1 MAELA
6 AGAVTSLLGVIR
18 SEARL
23 LRLVRSD
30 VQFIKEEMESM
41 NSFLAHLARS
51 APPGGEHDDQVRTW
65 MNQVRLLAQDCNN
78 CIDLY
83 LYRGNPDIHR
93 ARGGLRRYLWF
104 VPWFLHKLV
113 AQHRAAVRLRE
124 LKDRARDVGERR
136 LRYGVEVPSQS
147 TAGQPAPRVRLMSTV
162 SGVSSSGMASSTP
175 AAAAGHA
182 AAVDDEE
189 DGDDQL
195 VVAPVTDHSGHRG
208 LFSRTLDDYVKD
220 KLWEWRTGFKPNAG
234 ETMSIAI
241 VDPAS
246 DLDAYAVVFETAV
259 FHPGYKLNR
268 GYHRAVVIDI
278 PALHPDFLP
287 LRTKEILY
295 YILRELELENST
307 SQSQKQAAVH
317 GKGVGEDLDSWQLYF
332 KKYKIYRRKKR
343 VLNRIK
349 ENIEKM
355 KIYEKLEKIHSDIQT
370 RPAKGQQKKSAD
382 RHDPD
387 VNVLLRQ
394 LLWSA
399 AASHYE
405 QLKNKDMP
413 KLSASDDT
421 IKAIARKLKQ
431 HMETNEQG
439 GEEGGEEGKEGEGG
453 TVRGAEK
460 EECKGGG
467 GEECEGGEKEIVE
480 EELEGAARDIV
491 EEEERGGGI
500 EIEKE
505 NDGEGDEDDEDE
517 DDDIGDD
524 YDDEDDDDIEEEE
537 RQQMAPICL
546 DEVQYVHIL
555 RQVFPKTASTNK
567 PTAKQATNATL
578 GEDQIKQMILES
590 KKEILREL
598 QDGKHD
604 KIQETS
610 EPSIQGQ
617 NTEAIFTEIIEQKMD
632 KIKKEFKEQLKIK
645 GLVDD
650 IVEQLNDECP
660 LFILKVDET
669 VDLPR
674 WEDTRSALTLL
685 GCSADVLIVT
695 TVKDIRQAK
704 EYSYPERE
712 PIDYSLAGL
721 YYDTVLQITSQQ
733 KDEDNYDPQ
742 IFRNILEECEPHEFC
757 MKIFTHTMYIN
768 PKRSNE
774 ELNKLY
780 RNLQAS
786 PKSFDIIARKMFKFS
801 YTDMPKEYKSCLLY
815 LAIFPAGYKIRRST
829 LIERWVAEGLIFKD
843 DWPSSVHQANRCF
856 DELINRWLVYPADT
870 SATGKVKSCVV
881 GDLVHGFITKIARK
895 QHIVETRLSRH
906 LARHFSIFNDLQLR
920 SSDKIDGFFQRLSRS
935 SRVSLLKVLDL
946 EGCQQCFG
954 GKNQRYLDDIC
965 SKMLLLKYLSLKGTD
980 VTQLPGKINN
990 LRELEVLDIRQ
1001 TNVPMNA
1008 TVNLLL
1014 LKLKRLLAG
1023 RTDQSPSN
1031 SNPSTAL
1038 RVNEL
1043 VSTVQIPHKIDKMVN
1058 MEVLCNVKARSSHD
1072 LKDIGKLWQLRKLG
1086 VVVDDT
1092 SSHLKNLLR
1101 AISDLH
1107 ECLFSLSITLPTE
1120 RSEDTPSSEELPVPF
1135 KHSPKVLE
1143 HLSISGTTQK
1153 GHLLPLF
1160 TRDDNNKLVKVTL
1173 SRTNLNQD
1181 YFKIIAMLP
1190 KLQFIRLRHIACTE
1204 SMLTFKKDE
1213 YKCLRCLHVDGSSF
1227 TKIIFEDESA
1237 PELKKMVLSFTNIEY
1252 VSGVDGLEK
1261 LEEVELSMSSSSCNN
1276 GMLISSFTNAEQLS
1290 KLILRGTLFEQGDEH
1305 IRTRITFNDDEFPN
1319 LKLLIVDCSAI
1330 SEIIFNSGSAPKL
1343 EKIVWSSFT
1352 SLSDINNLSGL
1363 KELEFNGDLVPD
1375 KVKQAIENHKNK
1387 LNLKHNEPEIQ
1398 DQAKGEEQ
1406 EDDDDAPRFPFCWT
1420 KQI

>member
-1 MAELA
+1 
-6 AGAVTSLLGVIR
+6 
-18 SEARL
+18 
-23 LRLVRSD
+23 
-30 VQFIKEEMESM
+30 MESM

-65 MNQVRLLAQDCNN
+65 MNQVRFLAQDCNN

-93 ARGGLRRYLWF
+93 ARGGLRRYLWW

-113 AQHRAAVRLRE
+113 AQHRAAIRLRE

-147 TAGQPAPRVRLMSTV
+147 AVGQPTPTAKLM
-162 SGVSSSGMASSTP
+162 SGVSSLGMSSTTP
-175 AAAAGHA
+175 AGVAGYA
-182 AAVDDEE
+182 LDDEE
-189 DGDDQL
+189 DADDQL
-195 VVAPVTDHSGHRG
+195 MLAPVIDDSEQRG

-220 KLWEWRTGFKPNAG
+220 KLWEWRIGFKPNAG

-246 DLDAYAVVFETAV
+246 ELDAFAVVYETAV

-295 YILRELELENST
+295 YILRELELENTT
-307 SQSQKQAAVH
+307 SQSEKQAAGH

-332 KKYKIYRRKKR
+332 RKFKIYRRKKR

-349 ENIEKM
+349 ENINRM
-355 KIYEKLEKIHSDIQT
+355 KIFEKLDKIHRDIQT
-370 RPAKGQQKKSAD
+370 RPAKGQQKKSVD
-382 RHDPD
+382 RQDPD
-387 VNVLLRQ
+387 VHVLLRQ

-405 QLKNKDMP
+405 QLKNKEMP

-439 GEEGGEEGKEGEGG
+439 GEDGKEGEGG
-453 TVRGAEK
+453 TVRGGVEK
-460 EECKGGG
+460 EEREGAQ
-467 GEECEGGEKEIVE
+467 EVECEGGGKEIVE
-480 EELEGAARDIV
+480 EELEGIAKDIV

-500 EIEKE
+500 EIVQGS
-505 NDGEGDEDDEDE
+505 DGDEDE
-517 DDDIGDD
+517 DDDDDDIGDE
-524 YDDEDDDDIEEEE
+524 YDDDDDDDVEEEE
-537 RQQMAPICL
+537 RKEMVPIYL
-546 DEVQYVHIL
+546 DEVQYVQIL
-555 RQVFPKTASTNK
+555 RQVFPKTASGNK
-567 PTAKQATNATL
+567 LAAKQATNATL

-590 KKEILREL
+590 KKDILREL

-617 NTEAIFTEIIEQKMD
+617 NTEAIFTEIVEQKMD
-632 KIKKEFKEQLKIK
+632 KIKKELKEQLKIK

-669 VDLPR
+669 IDLPR

-733 KDEDNYDPQ
+733 KKEDSYDPQ

-774 ELNKLY
+774 ELNKLH

-815 LAIFPAGYKIRRST
+815 LAIFPAGYKIKRST

-843 DWPSSVHQANRCF
+843 DWPSSVRQANRCF

-946 EGCQQCFG
+946 EGCQCFG
-954 GKNQRYLDDIC
+954 GKNMRYLDDIC

-980 VTQLPGKINN
+980 VTQLPSKINN

-1001 TNVPMNA
+1001 TYVPVNA
-1008 TVNLLL
+1008 TANLLL

-1023 RTDQSPSN
+1023 HTDQCPSN

-1038 RVNEL
+1038 RVNKL
-1043 VSTVQIPHKIDKMVN
+1043 ISTVQIPHKIDKMVN

-1092 SSHLKNLLR
+1092 SSHRKNLLR

-1107 ECLFSLSITLPTE
+1107 ECLCSLSITLPSE
-1120 RSEDTPSSEELPVPF
+1120 RSEDTPSTEELPVPL

-1143 HLSISGTTQK
+1143 NLSISGTTQK

-1160 TRDDNNKLVKVTL
+1160 TKDDNNKIVKVTL

-1181 YFKIIAMLP
+1181 NLKVLAKLP
-1190 KLQFIRLRHIACTE
+1190 KLQFVRLRHIACTE
-1204 SMLTFKKDE
+1204 SILTFKQDE
-1213 YKCLRCLHVDGSSF
+1213 YKYLKCLHLDGSSF
-1227 TKIIFEDESA
+1227 TKIVFEDESA
-1237 PELKKMVLSFTNIEY
+1237 PELNKMVLSFTNIES

-1261 LEEVELSMSSSSCNN
+1261 LEEVELSMNSSRSNN
-1276 GMLISSFTNAEQLS
+1276 GKLISSFSNAEQLS
-1290 KLILRGTLFEQGDEH
+1290 KLILRGTSLEKGDEH
-1305 IRTRITFNDDEFPN
+1305 TQTRITFNEDEFPN

-1330 SEIIFNSGSAPKL
+1330 TEIIFKSGSAPKL
-1343 EKIVWSSFT
+1343 EKIMWSSFT
-1352 SLSDINNLSGL
+1352 SLSDINNLTGL

-1375 KVKQAIENHKNK
+1375 KLKQAIENHKNK

-1420 KQI
+1420 KQV